1 MKSSTKTIIA
11 LFIFVTLLVSG
22 RLLWHSHFFQ
32 NTPTVIVDG
41 VANFKDWTFNSQKTF
56 YLDGEWDF
64 YPNELLTQKEI
75 QSGRYQATQINVPSN
90 WGSVLNPNTDST
102 YGSGTYH
109 LKILLP
115 SHVTDVLS
123 LNVTSLR
130 SSSTLYINDV
140 LKLQQGVVSKEEEIY
155 RPENLPKIVS
165 FKVDGVDSIDLI
177 IQIANF
183 KDKRG
188 AGIVRSIQFGTFEGI
203 QKNVTLSS
211 SLQIITGSF
220 FYLLAIL
227 AVLLRI
233 FSMPDKRL
241 IHFAIVLVSSATVLL
256 MSSEQKVLY
265 YWIELPYSLSFR
277 LVNLL
282 LLTISF
288 SLFTVAIQTY
298 SSKNKKY
305 FSIFYVFMFLLFL
318 FGLLAPL
325 PTLTVS
331 SDIFAALLAVIIF
344 FSLFLFFKEASLNRE
359 LDILLIFALLSFTN
373 HFFWWGYSIQ
383 TGVTL
388 PHYPFDLLLAIILIV
403 MTWFKYYMH
412 LYEDAIR
419 LTTALKQSDQFKDD
433 LISATSNKLKDPLQ
447 MMIHL
452 TDAVLTSEENL
463 STRSTMDLNIAR
475 NTGERLTI
483 VLNDL
488 VDFIQLKNKT
498 ATLQL
503 KPTLIQNKIQAV
515 YDLLAFSMEQKN
527 IIFTNNI
534 PVNFPTIYA
543 DPQRVIQILYN
554 LLHNASK
561 FTNEGF
567 ITVDAK
573 TENGKAYITITD
585 TGCGMTEQ
593 VQQELLKSYERVIDK
608 NGIIESHFGLGLA
621 TCRSLMD
628 YHDGSLYIQSEEGK
642 GTSITIDFHL
652 FNEMNTLS
660 THKQSSNSSIPIKDG
675 MYKDKSS
682 EALNSKVMKVLI
694 VENDPLHL
702 LVLKRLLEQQEY
714 FIQSTNNGRQA
725 LQYIQNES
733 WDLVISD
740 ILLAE
745 MSGYELTRKIRKN
758 YSLGQLPI
766 LLIMARN
773 LPQDIQE
780 SFRSGANDYVTKPF
794 DALELRARVQALI
807 TTKQSIETSI
817 AMEAAWLQAQ
827 IQPHFFF
834 NTLNTILAL
843 QTFDEDKM
851 QDVLEAFMNVLHSKF
866 KFKSGTTP
874 IPLNEELQLVRSYA
888 TIEKERFG
896 DKLDIL
902 FDFERCN
909 IETVQILPLT
919 IQPLV
924 ENAIRHGVMQ
934 KLEGGTIR
942 ISGYSQS
949 DQTIIT
955 IEDDGV
961 GMSTETI
968 QHLLNDAHSSNYGI
982 GFVNTH
988 IRLKKFCGQGL
999 HIESAI
1005 NQGTKIQITLPH

>member
-11 LFIFVTLLVSG
+11 LFIFVIILVSG
-22 RLLWHSHFFQ
+22 RLLWHSYFFQ
-32 NTPTVIVDG
+32 NESITINDG
-41 VANFKDWTFNSQKTF
+41 VANFKHWEFNDQKTF

-64 YPNELLTQKEI
+64 YPNELLTQKDI
-75 QSGRYQATQINVPSN
+75 QSGLYEAKQINVPN
-90 WGSVLNPNTDST
+90 DWGPVLNPDTNST
-102 YGSGTYH
+102 YGFGTYH

-115 SHVTDVLS
+115 SNLTDVLS

-130 SSSTLYINDV
+130 SASSLYINDV
-140 LKLQQGVVSKEEEIY
+140 LKLQQGIVSKDEDIY
-155 RPENLPKIVS
+155 QPKNLPKTVS
-165 FKVDGVDSIDLI
+165 FKVDEIDSIDLI
-177 IQIANF
+177 IQITNF

-241 IHFAIVLVSSATVLL
+241 THFAVILVSSATVLL

-288 SLFTVAIQTY
+288 SLFTVATQTY

-305 FSIFYVFMFLLFL
+305 FSILYVFIFILFL
-318 FGLLAPL
+318 FALFAPL
-325 PTLTVS
+325 PLLTVS

-412 LYEDAIR
+412 LYEDAVR
-419 LTTALKQSDQFKDD
+419 LTKALKQSDQFKDD
-433 LISATSNKLKDPLQ
+433 LISATSSKLRDPLQ

-463 STRSTMDLNIAR
+463 SKRSTMDLNITR
-475 NTGERLTI
+475 NIGDRLTI

-488 VDFIQLKNKT
+488 VDFIHLKNKT

-503 KPTLIQNKIQAV
+503 KPTLIQNKVQAV
-515 YDLLAFSMEQKN
+515 YDLLAFSIKQKN
-527 IIFTNNI
+527 IEFKNNI
-534 PVNFPTIYA
+534 RADFPTIYA
-543 DPQRVIQILYN
+543 DPQRIMQILYN
-554 LLHNASK
+554 LLHNANK
-561 FTNEGF
+561 YTTEGS
-567 ITVDAK
+567 ITIDAK
-573 TENGKAYITITD
+573 TDNEKAYIIITD

-593 VQQELLKSYERVIDK
+593 VQKELLQSYERVIDQ
-608 NGIIESHFGLGLA
+608 NGLIDSHFGLGLA

-628 YHDGSLYIQSEEGK
+628 YHGGSLHIQSKEGI
-642 GTSITIDFHL
+642 GTTITIDFHL
-652 FNEMNTLS
+652 FDEMNTLS
-660 THKQSSNSSIPIKDG
+660 TLEQLSDSAPFTKEIIDQNESEEAHSSD
-675 MYKDKSS
+675 
-682 EALNSKVMKVLI
+682 VMKVLI

-702 LVLKRLLEQQEY
+702 LVLKRLLEQQNY
-714 FIQSTNNGRQA
+714 FIQSTNNGTQA

-740 ILLAE
+740 VLLTE
-745 MSGYELTRKIRKN
+745 MSGYELTRKIRQE

-773 LPQDIQE
+773 SPQDIQE
-780 SFRSGANDYVTKPF
+780 GFRSGANDYVTKPI
-794 DALELRARVQALI
+794 DALELRARVQALT
-807 TTKQSIETSI
+807 TTKRSIETSI

-851 QDVLEAFMNVLHSKF
+851 QEVLEAFMDVLHSKF
-866 KFKSGTTP
+866 KFKSGTIP
-874 IPLNEELQLVRSYA
+874 IPLHEELQLVQSYT

-896 DKLDIL
+896 EKLHVV
-902 FDFERCN
+902 FDFEHCHT
-909 IETVQILPLT
+909 ETVQILPLT

-934 KLEGGTIR
+934 KAEGGTIR
-942 ISGYSQS
+942 ISGYSKS

-961 GMSTETI
+961 GMSEKTI
-968 QHLLNDAHSSNYGI
+968 RHLLNDTDPSNYGI

-988 IRLKKFCGQGL
+988 MRLKKFCGQGL
-999 HIESAI
+999 QIKSVV